1 MGGVEGNE
9 GRKEE
14 EGTPKVGS
22 HTMSKTLKIAV
33 VAEFIWFAGASAHA
47 FARAANTLA
56 LPVKLQFRGL
66 KS

>member
-33 VAEFIWFAGASAHA
+33 VAEFI
-47 FARAANTLA
+47 
-56 LPVKLQFRGL
+56 
-66 KS
+66 